1 VASRKE
7 WTMTRVSDAALPSS
21 VVANHFEPLGSHDVL
36 LVTLLNLPDAT
47 VLPADPAY
55 EKRELAARRV
65 LDEYNRLTSA
75 EQAAAMLLDQFR
87 FRIGPYQRAVRAA
100 LKVVLGDL
108 SLAAI
113 YGSAFPG
120 VGDGAEVPSPLHG
133 AVLAIL
139 ADGAI
144 TRDEH
149 QLLAGA
155 WDMVVRAKRAD
166 QWSRIEWPEE
176 PTPERIRVIVAEL
189 RGT

>member
-1 VASRKE
+1 
-7 WTMTRVSDAALPSS
+7 MTRVPDDVLPSS

-36 LVTLLNLPDAT
+36 LVTLLNLPDST
-47 VLPADPAY
+47 DLPVDPAY
-55 EKRELAARRV
+55 EKRQLATWRV
-65 LDEYNRLTSA
+65 LDEYNRLTLA

-100 LKVVLGDL
+100 LVVVLGNV

-120 VGDGAEVPSPLHG
+120 VGDGAEVPSTLHG

-139 ADGAI
+139 SRGAI
-144 TRDEH
+144 TTDEH

-155 WDMVVRAKRAD
+155 WQMAVKAKRAGR
-166 QWSRIEWPEE
+166 WSRTEWPDA
-176 PTPERIRVIVAEL
+176 PTPERIQAIVVEL
-189 RGT
+189 RRT